1 MEEDEYIWESRRFWR
16 RLFIGVLV
24 PVACIALFY
33 AEENWRGRHAWNKF
47 RHEIEAKGGVL
58 DWNAYIPPEVSPD
71 QNLFAAANMSMW
83 FIGRGSTA
91 LSRRMDYSS
100 LSNASYQNIITNTGR
115 VLLAEIKVVSQ
126 SDSTSQSTEK
136 VFRANDAGSKAQV
149 DEWTQ
154 SLISTNFIGAMGFTF
169 VTRPLQQLQPGHAVI
184 QSDKPMTVAELA
196 ALFPTNPVPAF
207 MTVPPKLIGG
217 VTVEESGSNGF
228 RVWLKPSP
236 YYTAAEF
243 IEWTDGLQADFE
255 VISEAVQRP
264 CTRMDGNYQEPIS
277 QPIPNFVTL
286 RTLAQVL
293 SVRAQCQLVQGRP
306 EEALKD
312 LTLLHNLSRI
322 LIPRP
327 SARPVTLVA
336 AMINVAITGLYAQT
350 VADGFRFHAWQQPQM
365 AALQEQLAEISLPP
379 QLLESFET
387 ERAAMCQTLS
397 TIPLKELMSPVFQSR
412 GGPPPPTMTPMEN
425 FRMLRYSFV
434 PGGWVYQNMVFAG
447 GALQGTI
454 NGFGLTNGIIT
465 PARGMREMDSVVSKL
480 GRFSP
485 NSFLASMF
493 VPNYSRA
500 VQTLAC
506 TQTRVSEGY
515 LACALERFRSAR
527 GSYPATLAELM
538 PQFAKEIP
546 RDIIGGEALRYRR
559 IDENNYLLYSIGWN
573 EKDEGGLV
581 ALTLGGTPSPDL
593 AKGDWVWPPPPLR

>member
-1 MEEDEYIWESRRFWR
+1 VTVEEDEYIWESRRFWR

-236 YYTAAEF
+236 YSEFCDVTDPCSGLVGASPMSARAGQAGGGVEGLDAAPQSQP
-243 IEWTDGLQADFE
+243 D
-255 VISEAVQRP
+255 SHPEAVGQ
-264 CTRMDGNYQEPIS
+264 
-277 QPIPNFVTL
+277 
-286 RTLAQVL
+286 
-293 SVRAQCQLVQGRP
+293 
-306 EEALKD
+306 
-312 LTLLHNLSRI
+312 
-322 LIPRP
+322 
-327 SARPVTLVA
+327 
-336 AMINVAITGLYAQT
+336 
-350 VADGFRFHAWQQPQM
+350 
-365 AALQEQLAEISLPP
+365 
-379 QLLESFET
+379 
-387 ERAAMCQTLS
+387 
-397 TIPLKELMSPVFQSR
+397 
-412 GGPPPPTMTPMEN
+412 
-425 FRMLRYSFV
+425 
-434 PGGWVYQNMVFAG
+434 AG
-447 GALQGTI
+447 HT
-454 NGFGLTNGIIT
+454 
-465 PARGMREMDSVVSKL
+465 
-480 GRFSP
+480 
-485 NSFLASMF
+485 
-493 VPNYSRA
+493 
-500 VQTLAC
+500 C
-506 TQTRVSEGY
+506 
-515 LACALERFRSAR
+515 
-527 GSYPATLAELM
+527 
-538 PQFAKEIP
+538 
-546 RDIIGGEALRYRR
+546 RR
-559 IDENNYLLYSIGWN
+559 HD
-573 EKDEGGLV
+573 
-581 ALTLGGTPSPDL
+581 
-593 AKGDWVWPPPPLR
+593 